1 MPVTSNC
8 RGNQGNI
15 IQNTELRMPWSPN
28 TIDIMHVKS
37 FIVCLTLV
45 KNHPQYHHTW
55 VVKTI
60 PKLDRGFPFGL
71 HYRAFTVHAPFF
83 SFPLPPCSLCFPSRF
98 LSLRQSCVGWPFM
111 FRSFPFL
118 SCSFPSF
125 QIGKIHVSTLKVQTK
140 NCHIPCSSFTIQF
153 HQASVSFLH
162 FSSQMFTKHR
172 YSILKIFLVVL
183 SFVVIFAETCCKK
196 KQPHFCRVKW
206 EKRWVILCFRVSMI
220 ITGKYIM
227 VNKRFLHHTTWVCS
241 EFPS

>member
-1 MPVTSNC
+1 
-8 RGNQGNI
+8 
-15 IQNTELRMPWSPN
+15 
-28 TIDIMHVKS
+28 MHVKS

-125 QIGKIHVSTLKVQTK
+125 QIGENTCFHFKSSNKKLPHSLFLIHYTIS
-140 NCHIPCSSFTIQF
+140 SSFGQF
-153 HQASVSFLH
+153 SSFLLTNVHKTPLQH
-162 FSSQMFTKHR
+162 FEDFFSCPF
-172 YSILKIFLVVL
+172 I
-183 SFVVIFAETCCKK
+183 CC
-196 KQPHFCRVKW
+196 HFCWDVLQKKTATLLQGQMRK
-206 EKRWVILCFRVSMI
+206 KGGSFYAL
-220 ITGKYIM
+220 G
-227 VNKRFLHHTTWVCS
+227 
-241 EFPS
+241 FPW